1 MLTQTSIHVIR
12 AFVFMAVQPGGVYV
26 GASAVAREIDAP
38 QNYLGKVLQQ
48 FVQAGLLD
56 SQRGANGGLRLRAGG
71 MDLTL
76 FDIVEP
82 IEHLTRQPSCF
93 MGKLCCGPMPCRHHA
108 AWARLHEDYVKFL
121 KNLTIGDLVFQNS
134 INPGHF
140 VMPGSNREVIY
151 ADIA

>member
-12 AFVFMAVQPGGVYV
+12 AFVFMAVQAEDVYV
-26 GASAVAREIDAP
+26 GAAAVAREIDAP

-48 FVQAGLLD
+48 FVQAGVLD
-56 SQRGANGGLRLRAGG
+56 SQRGANGGLRLTAGG
-71 MDLTL
+71 KDLTL

-93 MGKLCCGPMPCRHHA
+93 MGKLCCGPMPCKNHK
-108 AWARLHEDYVKFL
+108 AWADLHDSYVKFL
-121 KNLTIGDLVFQNS
+121 KNLTIGDLVRQNS

-140 VMPGSNREVIY
+140 VMPGNNREVVY
-151 ADIA
+151 ADNS